1 MRCALLAVSLLALI
15 LPAAHALP
23 PAFQLKTAFAA
34 LDTSDNKAIGA
45 AEWDAASFALFRV
58 ADKNN
63 NNFIDGNELQASA
76 IAQDTFLRADTDRDG
91 RLSVREFMVLRRAI
105 FHIADIDRD
114 DFLAFVEY
122 ELLIVMEQVGWVDRN
137 QNGRIE
143 LSELTDSLTK
153 AFAQLDTDHD
163 GRLSATEAGH
173 RSAEAFKDF
182 DTDGNGTLTPAE
194 FDAGYRNALT
204 NP

>member
-1 MRCALLAVSLLALI
+1 
-15 LPAAHALP
+15 
-23 PAFQLKTAFAA
+23 
-34 LDTSDNKAIGA
+34 
-45 AEWDAASFALFRV
+45 
-58 ADKNN
+58 
-63 NNFIDGNELQASA
+63 
-76 IAQDTFLRADTDRDG
+76 
-91 RLSVREFMVLRRAI
+91 MVLRRAI

>member
-1 MRCALLAVSLLALI
+1 MRSALLAAFLLALM
-15 LPAAHALP
+15 LPAAHAFP
-23 PAFQLKTAFAA
+23 SAAQIKTAFTA

-63 NNFIDGNELQASA
+63 NNFIDATELQGSA

-91 RLSVREFMVLRRAI
+91 RLSVREFMDLRRTM

-114 DFLAFVEY
+114 DFLSFVEY
-122 ELLIVMEQVGWVDRN
+122 ELLIVMEQVGWIDRN

-143 LSELTDSLTK
+143 FSELTDSLAK
-153 AFAQLDTDHD
+153 AFAQLDTDRD
-163 GRLSATEAGH
+163 GRLSAAEAGYL
-173 RSAEAFKDF
+173 SPEAFKDF
-182 DTDGNGTLTPAE
+182 DTNGDGTLTPAE
-194 FDAGYRNALT
+194 FDAGYRKALT